1 MLAENKTY
9 AEALAKAHAEFEES
23 LMLEEKIKG
32 IIDEVVI
39 RNNNNEIVAIIPR
52 DFYERQMTILKE
64 KTMGDKIIEKSV
76 KGEKE
81 YIPLPK
87 W

>member
-1 MLAENKTY
+1 
-9 AEALAKAHAEFEES
+9 
-23 LMLEEKIKG
+23 MLEEKIKG

-39 RNNNNEIVAIIPR
+39 SNNNNEIVAIIPR

>member
-1 MLAENKTY
+1 
-9 AEALAKAHAEFEES
+9 
-23 LMLEEKIKG
+23 MLEEKIKG